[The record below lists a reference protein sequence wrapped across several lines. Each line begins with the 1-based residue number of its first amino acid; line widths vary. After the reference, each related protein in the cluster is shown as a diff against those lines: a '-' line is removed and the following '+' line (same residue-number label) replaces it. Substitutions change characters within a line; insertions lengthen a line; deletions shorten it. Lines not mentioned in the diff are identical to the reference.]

1 MRILIAE
8 DDVAARLI
16 IQAVVR
22 ALGHA
27 CVVAT
32 DGEEAW
38 RLFQATDVDVVISDR
53 RMPGLDGVELCRRVR
68 AAPRDTYTY
77 FIFLTVVDDKAAVAG
92 GMAAGAD
99 DYLVK
104 PLDADELRTRL
115 AVADRVTTLHRQL
128 ARQSAELER
137 LNRALFAQSRA
148 DALTG
153 LGSRLKLREDLEAI
167 AARARR
173 YGHGYCVVMCDVD
186 FFKAYNDGH
195 GHLAGDEVL
204 RTVARTLRATCR
216 GGDHAYRYG
225 GEEFLILL
233 PEQSLDGGFAA
244 AERHRRAI
252 EALAIPHPG
261 NPCGGVVTI
270 SAGVA
275 ALPNTSTAPIDT
287 WLAAADAALYR
298 AKHSGRNRVAVD
310 GDDAPLVP
318 AVPED
323 GRDDAGAAAPAAPS
337 AEGEGR

>member
-22 ALGHA
+22 SLGHE

-38 RLFQATDVDVVISDR
+38 RLFRTADVDAVISDR
-53 RMPGLDGVELCRRVR
+53 RMPGLDGVELCRLIR
-68 AAPRDTYTY
+68 AAPRDSYAY

-104 PLDADELRTRL
+104 PLDADELRMRL

-137 LNRALFAQSRA
+137 LNRALFAQSRT

-167 AARARR
+167 AARVRR

-204 RTVARTLRATCR
+204 RTVAQTVRATCR

-233 PEQSLDGGFAA
+233 PEQSLDGGFTA
-244 AERHRRAI
+244 AERHRLAI
-252 EALAIPHPG
+252 EALAIPHPA

-275 ALPNTSTAPIDT
+275 SLATADAAPIDA

-298 AKHSGRNRVAVD
+298 AKQSGRNRVAVD

-318 AVPED
+318 ATPED
-323 GRDDAGAAAPAAPS
+323 GRDAAAPAA
-337 AEGEGR
+337 EGDGR